1 MVKSELWSSQRTS
14 GPQPSLPT
22 PLWPTVVTR
31 VLTADGIHKVVELP
45 FEDVQSVLQDL
56 LEVGS
61 TQGYQVELLLH
72 STADGRQNKL
82 CICNHSRSDRWV
94 RSLGP
99 IVGSNRWVQP
109 LGPTIGSNRWVQ
121 SLGPIIGSNP
131 IIGPNHWVQTL
142 GPIIGS
148 HRWVQSLTPIIG
160 SNRWVHS
167 LGPLIGPSSYI
178 HCWGSITCRRSSPSS
193 TRCEY

>member
-72 STADGRQNKL
+72 STADGWQNKL
-82 CICNHSRSDRWV
+82 CICKSQQV
-94 RSLGP
+94 QSLGP
-99 IVGSNRWVQP
+99 IVGSNC
-109 LGPTIGSNRWVQ
+109 WVQ
-121 SLGPIIGSNP
+121 SLGRIIGSNQ
-131 IIGPNHWVQTL
+131 IIGPDH
-142 GPIIGS
+142 
-148 HRWVQSLTPIIG
+148 WVQSLG
-160 SNRWVHS
+160 SIVGSTRWAHS
-167 LGPLIGPSSYI
+167 LGPHPPLIAGAPSPA
-178 HCWGSITCRRSSPSS
+178 GGAPPLVPGVSIDLKLLL
-193 TRCEY
+193 